1 MVKRLTYAALAL
13 ALTACNVDWV
23 GFVSPTSDTTNKR
36 VAQSLAWN
44 EQNGYKT
51 VFVPTDNYRFYVGSD
66 VHVEKTTNNLDKWVC
81 ALRNDSTAY
90 FGIIDGDC
98 VNEPKAFHTFAP
110 ALKFDAA
117 KHARNDTIFTT
128 LGNHDLYFDQWDDYK
143 TYFHTATYWF
153 EVKTPTQRDLFISLD
168 TGNGTLGT
176 TQFDWLRD
184 LLAARRNDY
193 RHCIVFTHT
202 NLFKNDNSTFPTSEM
217 ALEETFKITDLMQ
230 KYRVSLY
237 LQGHDHN
244 QETVVY
250 RDVKYVIVPTMR
262 DDQSNPRYVVGTCS
276 DKVAYEFLK
285 LD

>member
-13 ALTACNVDWV
+13 TLVSCNVDWL

-36 VAQSLAWN
+36 VEQSLAWN

-51 VFVPTDNYRFYVGSD
+51 LRVPTDNYRFYVGSD
-66 VHVEKTTNNLDKWVC
+66 VHVEKTTRNLDKWTC
-81 ALRNDSTAY
+81 ALRNDTNAY
-90 FGIIDGDC
+90 FGIIAGDC
-98 VNEPKAFHTFAP
+98 VNEPKAFHVFAP
-110 ALKFDAA
+110 ALRFDPATQ
-117 KHARNDTIFTT
+117 KRNDTIFTT
-128 LGNHDLYFDQWDDYK
+128 LGNHDLYFEQWDDYK
-143 TYFHTATYWF
+143 SYFGTATYWF
-153 EVKTPTQRDLFISLD
+153 EVQTPTQKDLFIGLD

-184 LLAARRNDY
+184 LLAARRDAY

-230 KYRVSLY
+230 KYRVDVY

-250 RDVKYVIVPTMR
+250 RDVEYVIVPTMR
-262 DDQSNPRYVVGTCS
+262 DDQPNPRYVLGACG
-276 DKVAYEFLK
+276 DKVSYEFLK